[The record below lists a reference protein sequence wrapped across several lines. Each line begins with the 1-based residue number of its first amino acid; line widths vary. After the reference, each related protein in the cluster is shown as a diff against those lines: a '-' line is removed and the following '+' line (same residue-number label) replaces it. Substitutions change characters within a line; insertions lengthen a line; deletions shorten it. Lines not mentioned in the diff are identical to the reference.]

1 MTAILIVDDD
11 RAMVGMVAALLGAE
25 GYDLITAYD
34 GETALKRHAAETPDL
49 VVLDRRLPG
58 MAGDEVCRRIRAAAD
73 TPILMLTGE
82 RGTEERAALLDLGAD
97 DYLEKPFGRNEL
109 LARVRALL
117 RRAAAS
123 RGRGTP
129 AGRIGSLEVDIP
141 AHRATVGETVLAL
154 TPIEFSLLA
163 ALASRPGEVVERRAL
178 LRAAWPDEREPD
190 PEWLKAHLARLRTKL
205 EAAGAPVPENVRGV
219 GYRLG

>member
-1 MTAILIVDDD
+1 MTAVLIVDDD
-11 RAMVGMVAALLGAE
+11 RAMVGMVAALLGGE

-34 GETALKRHAAETPDL
+34 GETALRRHSAEAPDL
-49 VVLDRRLPG
+49 VILDRRLPG
-58 MAGDEVCRRIRAAAD
+58 LSGDDVCRRIRQVSD

-82 RGTEERAALLDLGAD
+82 KGTDERAKLLDLGAD

-117 RRAAAS
+117 RRAAA
-123 RGRGTP
+123 RARATP
-129 AGRIGSLEVDIP
+129 PGKIGPLEVDVG
-141 AHRATVGETVLAL
+141 AHRASVDGTELAL

-163 ALASRPGEVVERRAL
+163 ALAARPGEVVERRAL